1 MTKNMV
7 RLGIILMLF
16 SAIAALALA
25 ITNNVTADKI
35 TQQIARAEQDA
46 LKKAM
51 PTATEFTLMADKVA
65 QFQSRSELSDVQNI
79 WEGKAA
85 DGTSTGYVV
94 RVAPI
99 GYGDRIVTLVG
110 VGNDGKITGLVVV
123 TADKETPGLGAKV
136 TQPEF
141 QAQYTGKSANSPLV
155 VVKRAAS
162 ADNEVQAITAATIS
176 STAVTKGA
184 NEALTVWK
192 ELTSQK

>member
-25 ITNNVTADKI
+25 VTNDVTAEKI
-35 TQQIARAEQDA
+35 VQQIALAEQDA

-51 PTATEFTLMADKVA
+51 PAATQFTAMTDKVG
-65 QFQSRSELSDVQNI
+65 QFQSRDELKDVQNI
-79 WEGKAA
+79 WEARAA
-85 DGTSTGYVV
+85 DGTTAGYVV
-94 RVAPI
+94 RVAPV

-110 VGNDGKITGLVVV
+110 IGNDGKIAGLVVV

-136 TQPEF
+136 TQPTF
-141 QAQYTGKSANSPLV
+141 QAQYTGKSANSPVV

-192 ELTSQK
+192 ELTSPK